1 MRHLASIQKVE
12 WKRPIEGRDRIEL
25 CGILGWSVIC
35 KKDEFQV
42 GDRLCYIEIDSVLPE
57 RPEFEFLRQKKF
69 RIRTLRIAGVISQ
82 GICFPL
88 DILPE
93 KYRDCEIGEDVT
105 DIIGVT
111 QYEPTMDKEPSDYA
125 GYKQKHAKKYPQF
138 LMRFAWFRKLVL
150 PKPRKGGFPSFIKRT
165 DEDRVQNLPWI
176 VNDKREW
183 VATEKIDGCLIGSTS
198 IKTDHGDIPI
208 NQIVNNQLKV
218 NVLSYNEE
226 LNICEYKPIT
236 DWHKIKNTR
245 THYKIGVA
253 CRGHGNRQK
262 YIECTDNHTFLTKD
276 GWKRADELS
285 CSDILMHYA
294 NVYPSE
300 LDEILIGCILGDSN
314 LNSNSE
320 TGSYRTIHFS
330 HSDSQRDYFN
340 YKKHLLGK
348 LFIEQNNRVSGYG
361 SIIHTGCLTS
371 NLQTYNFISR
381 YFKTLGKKYVSEDLA
396 NSITPVSLAFWFMDD
411 GNLKN
416 RDDDNLRCRAMLNTQ
431 RYSLEE
437 NKILSDALKRKFN
450 IDATI
455 GDKDTYKGHVL
466 MFNVDN
472 TDKLCSL
479 IAPYVC
485 KSMKYKL
492 PKKYESMPCVFE
504 DMSFDCND
512 GVSDTSITSIECVG
526 NTTDQYVYDLEVG
539 DNHNYF
545 AKNILVHN
553 CSGTWALVRH
563 KGLFKD
569 KFEYIV
575 CSRNLRL
582 MHPDNS
588 SYWRVSEK
596 YQIENALKNMIG
608 DREWIAIQ
616 GECIGPK
623 IQKNKYKRED
633 YEMYVFNLIYP
644 SGRVDSVRAKSICE
658 NKGFNFVPIIDTKY
672 VLPDTVDEIL
682 AYADG
687 QSVLADTMRE
697 GIVFRSADGKQSFKA
712 VSNAFLLK
720 WSE

>member
-1 MRHLASIQKVE
+1 MRKLASIQ
-12 WKRPIEGRDRIEL
+12 RIDDIQPIEGRDRIVLATVE
-25 CGILGWSVIC
+25 GWHVIVT
-35 KKDEFQV
+35 KDFNV
-42 GDRLCYIEIDSVLPE
+42 GDKVIFCEIDSVLPE
-57 RPEFEFLRQKKF
+57 KPEFEFLRPKKF
-69 RIRTLRIAGVISQ
+69 HIKTMKMAGVVSQ

-105 DIIGVT
+105 EVIGVT

-150 PKPRKGGFPSFIKRT
+150 PKPRKGGFPSFISKT
-165 DEDRVQNLPWI
+165 DEERVQNMTWI

-183 VATEKIDGCLIGSTS
+183 VATEKVDG
-198 IKTDHGDIPI
+198 
-208 NQIVNNQLKV
+208 Q
-218 NVLSYNEE
+218 
-226 LNICEYKPIT
+226 
-236 DWHKIKNTR
+236 
-245 THYKIGVA
+245 
-253 CRGHGNRQK
+253 
-262 YIECTDNHTFLTKD
+262 
-276 GWKRADELS
+276 
-285 CSDILMHYA
+285 
-294 NVYPSE
+294 
-300 LDEILIGCILGDSN
+300 
-314 LNSNSE
+314 
-320 TGSYRTIHFS
+320 
-330 HSDSQRDYFN
+330 
-340 YKKHLLGK
+340 
-348 LFIEQNNRVSGYG
+348 
-361 SIIHTGCLTS
+361 
-371 NLQTYNFISR
+371 
-381 YFKTLGKKYVSEDLA
+381 
-396 NSITPVSLAFWFMDD
+396 
-411 GNLKN
+411 
-416 RDDDNLRCRAMLNTQ
+416 
-431 RYSLEE
+431 
-437 NKILSDALKRKFN
+437 
-450 IDATI
+450 
-455 GDKDTYKGHVL
+455 
-466 MFNVDN
+466 
-472 TDKLCSL
+472 
-479 IAPYVC
+479 
-485 KSMKYKL
+485 
-492 PKKYESMPCVFE
+492 
-504 DMSFDCND
+504 
-512 GVSDTSITSIECVG
+512 
-526 NTTDQYVYDLEVG
+526 
-539 DNHNYF
+539 
-545 AKNILVHN
+545 
-553 CSGTWALVRH
+553 SGTWALVRH
-563 KGLFKD
+563 KGLFRD

-672 VLPDTVDEIL
+672 ILPDTVDEIL